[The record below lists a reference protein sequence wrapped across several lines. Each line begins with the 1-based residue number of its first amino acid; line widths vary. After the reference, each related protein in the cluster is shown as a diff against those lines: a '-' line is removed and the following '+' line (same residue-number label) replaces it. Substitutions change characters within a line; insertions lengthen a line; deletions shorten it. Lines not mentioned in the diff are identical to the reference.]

1 MVISL
6 YLNGFMNACCEYG
19 EYAYV
24 LTADNLSIDEV
35 CMIFDSIGAID
46 VKKFR
51 RALYGCKNYSGEC
64 VWGG

>member
-24 LTADNLSIDEV
+24 LTADSLSIDEV
-35 CMIFDSIGAID
+35 CMIFDSIGD
-46 VKKFR
+46 D
-51 RALYGCKNYSGEC
+51 
-64 VWGG
+64 